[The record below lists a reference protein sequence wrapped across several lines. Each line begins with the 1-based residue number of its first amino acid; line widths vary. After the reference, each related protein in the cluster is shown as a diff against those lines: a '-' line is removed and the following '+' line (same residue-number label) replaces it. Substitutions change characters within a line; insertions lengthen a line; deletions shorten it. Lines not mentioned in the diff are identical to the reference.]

1 MTKPDDWK
9 KEYLSLL
16 NRSGSDGTESIRA
29 DCLKKQYLPT
39 ALYRYRHFDPQ
50 GHSLSSLCTDTT
62 WLSSPLDFNDPF
74 DSSLSISWRRLS
86 LQGFND
92 YWEERV
98 NKSPD
103 TARLFAPEEIETIRN
118 ADNKFDA
125 FTKIALK
132 KDRTIAPKKK
142 GVVNDSLLSAVGN
155 FLKKQMQGRLS
166 SLKDSLRI
174 CCFSEQPDSI
184 LMWSHY
190 AQDHKG
196 FCVEYS
202 AESLRQHD
210 AFFRLLQAARR
221 G

>member
-103 TARLFAPEEIETIRN
+103 TARLFAPEEIETI
-118 ADNKFDA
+118 
-125 FTKIALK
+125 
-132 KDRTIAPKKK
+132 
-142 GVVNDSLLSAVGN
+142 
-155 FLKKQMQGRLS
+155 KKQMQGRLS